1 MMSVIN
7 ERRLQNVNILHLVRI
22 VFGSH
27 DSSNGIEKAINN
39 RSRINL
45 NFPVNWSL
53 VILNGLRQ
61 TPSVSRAQAVF
72 CLP

>member
-27 DSSNGIEKAINN
+27 DFSNGIEKAIND
-39 RSRINL
+39 RSRSEKVNL
-45 NFPVNWSL
+45 NFQVKS
-53 VILNGLRQ
+53 
-61 TPSVSRAQAVF
+61 
-72 CLP
+72 